1 MQNQEIDEIYYQYN
15 QLLLKLP
22 TDILPIDYYNDIDKD
37 CEYTYHEVI
46 SQAFMRWNSQI
57 LKKSKMNDVS
67 YRLSLE
73 CVANVINLGKIDQ
86 KCDDLIETC
95 DDLIET
101 FEDIEIKK
109 HLHKLSY
116 DITSLMTTYDD
127 YRNFIIW
134 NALPWAD
141 KTLYLRKA
149 VLKLTKRLS
158 RHKKDQI
165 YHKFLTKL

>member
-1 MQNQEIDEIYYQYN
+1 MQNQLNQEIDELYYQYN
-15 QLLLKLP
+15 QLLLKVP

-37 CEYTYHEVI
+37 CECTYHEVI
-46 SQAFMRWNSQI
+46 SKAFMRWNSQI
-57 LKKSKMNDVS
+57 LKKSKMDDVS

-73 CVANVINLGKIDQ
+73 CVANVINLGKIDR

-95 DDLIET
+95 EDDI
-101 FEDIEIKK
+101 IKE

-116 DITSLMTTYDD
+116 DITSLMTTLDD

-158 RHKKDQI
+158 RHQKNKI
-165 YHKFLTKL
+165 YIKFLTKL